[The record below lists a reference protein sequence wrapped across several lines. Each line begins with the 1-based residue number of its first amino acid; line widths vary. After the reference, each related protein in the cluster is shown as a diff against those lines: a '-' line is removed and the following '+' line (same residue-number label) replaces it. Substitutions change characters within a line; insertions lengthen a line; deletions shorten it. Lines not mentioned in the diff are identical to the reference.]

1 MEEKIYHI
9 KTNDSDAISK
19 IENYHAYGFATRKE
33 FILTAV
39 KMYDTFAVSK
49 QTLKRTSRIWR
60 NQILLGS
67 ALEFQAMLDTGV
79 CGSSSGSSES
89 TYPSDS
95 SSTSF
100 EDSEDGVGS
109 SSSAE

>member
-39 KMYDTFAVSK
+39 KMYDTFAVSE
-49 QTLKRTSRIWR
+49 QTLK
-60 NQILLGS
+60 
-67 ALEFQAMLDTGV
+67 
-79 CGSSSGSSES
+79 
-89 TYPSDS
+89 
-95 SSTSF
+95 
-100 EDSEDGVGS
+100 
-109 SSSAE
+109 